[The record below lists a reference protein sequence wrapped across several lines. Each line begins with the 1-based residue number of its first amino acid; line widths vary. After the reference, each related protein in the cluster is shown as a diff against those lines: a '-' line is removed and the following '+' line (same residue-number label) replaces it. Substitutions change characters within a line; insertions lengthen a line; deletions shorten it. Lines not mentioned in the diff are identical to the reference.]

1 MISPGEERAMLIEH
15 DGARPRV
22 ASSAYVAPTAVLCGD
37 VEVGPDCRILFGA
50 VLTAEDGP
58 VRLGERCIVM
68 ENAVVR
74 GRAGHPAQVGNRVL
88 IGPHAHVNGAQID
101 DEAFVATGASLFP
114 GSRLGA
120 GAEIRINGVLH
131 VNSALAAG
139 AELPIGWV
147 AVGDPASMFPPDAH
161 DEIWAIQRTL
171 DFVGTVAGVD
181 TAALGGESA
190 MRALTATYAALYG
203 RHRDDRRLAD
213 SG

>member
-1 MISPGEERAMLIEH
+1 MLIEH

-22 ASSAYVAPTAVLCGD
+22 HETAYVAPNAVLCGD

-68 ENAVVR
+68 ENAVLR
-74 GRAGHPAQVGNRVL
+74 GRAGHPVRLGDRVL
-88 IGPHAHVNGAQID
+88 IGPHAHVNGAAIG

-131 VNSALAAG
+131 VNSRLPDG
-139 AELPIGWV
+139 AELPIGWI
-147 AVGDPASMFPPDAH
+147 AVGDPAQMFPPKAH
-161 DEIWAIQRTL
+161 DDIWAIQRTL
-171 DFVGTVAGVD
+171 DFAGTVAGVD
-181 TAALGGESA
+181 TSALEGGSA
-190 MRALTATYAALYG
+190 MSQLTATYAALYG
-203 RHRDDRRLAD
+203 RHRDDQVIGD
-213 SG
+213 